1 MLNHEHDACNEMLA
15 PYKGSPQGL
24 NPREKRVGAGEAPL
38 RCTTEGQ
45 GVPSTPWLSSVM
57 LAHPPGHWGG
67 WAGREAEGAHRG
79 LTGSWCADS
88 SGYCCL
94 STEWGFGAR

>member
-67 WAGREAEGAHRG
+67 WAGLEAGGSSQRPDWQPAAG
-79 LTGSWCADS
+79 VLTPQGIVV
-88 SGYCCL
+88 
-94 STEWGFGAR
+94 